1 MSKIYYFKYK
11 ECTKNKFPNML
22 HISDGRI
29 TLSALY
35 TVFNIKK
42 DSIEKQNNKLLLIII
57 DEIPILAKLLIYAL
71 LI

>member
-1 MSKIYYFKYK
+1 
-11 ECTKNKFPNML
+11 ML

-42 DSIEKQNNKLLLIII
+42 DSIKKQNNKLLLIII